1 MNARGGDGAEVIYAL
16 RSNDTLP
23 KMILNNL
30 KNEGQNI
37 RDAYTRRL
45 PSNPLKDYYFMLRN
59 TGDTNAQIIEYGFL
73 DSTNDDALQLKNN
86 WQRYAESVVK
96 AIAEYLNI
104 PYEITNDNEYIV
116 SVGDTL
122 WSIAK
127 KYNIS
132 VNELKELNN
141 LTNNLLKVGMILQIP
156 NNDYNNIYVVK
167 NGDTLYSISKKNNIS
182 VSNLKRLNNITSDIL
197 KIGQKIVVKEIGG
210 QNYIVKAGDTLWNI
224 AQRFG
229 TTVNLIRTINN
240 LKNDILTIG
249 QELKIK

>member
-73 DSTNDDALQLKNN
+73 DSTKDDALQLKNN

-210 QNYIVKAGDTLWNI
+210 QNYIVKAGDTI
-224 AQRFG
+224 FMG
-229 TTVNLIRTINN
+229 NN
-240 LKNDILTIG
+240 
-249 QELKIK
+249 E